1 MPDHQSIQT
10 EMGRAAKAKIRKA
23 ARLRDQIK
31 ALEMLAIKTKCDYD
45 KSSRLGY
52 GRLRTMV
59 CGANLFK
66 IRIGKSYNQL
76 LLTRHFYAA

>member
-10 EMGRAAKAKIRKA
+10 EMGRAAGKNSKSGPLKGS
-23 ARLRDQIK
+23 DQGFRN
-31 ALEMLAIKTKCDYD
+31 AGIKTKCDYD

-66 IRIGKSYNQL
+66 IRIGKKYNQL